1 MSGFGTC
8 KAMKNILVPLAGFA
22 HDKNALEAAFLV
34 GWPLDGAIEAL
45 HVQPEPMKIVL
56 NAAAHQFGTS
66 HGNRELLAELQ
77 KQAASHSAKAKESF
91 EQFHQQHLS
100 AHAFASAQSGV
111 SAIFRCVEGDPVPDI
126 TSAARFQDLVVMAR
140 APTNAP
146 FSTEQIA
153 TMLVGCG
160 RPLLLAPEKTPDAI
174 GSIVAIAWK
183 EKAEAA
189 RAVTA
194 AMPLLKRA
202 KKVIVLSV
210 EEHATDTAACSASA
224 EHLASQ
230 LARHGMNVEARGL
243 LAKSNMGADVLV
255 EAAKQSGA
263 NLIVSGAYSHSR
275 MRELVFGGFTRRL
288 LAACDVPVM
297 LLH

>member
-1 MSGFGTC
+1 
-8 KAMKNILVPLAGFA
+8 MKNLLVPLAGFA
-22 HDKNALEAAFLV
+22 HDKNALEAAFLL
-34 GWPLDGAIEAL
+34 GWPLDAAIEAL

-56 NAAAHQFGTS
+56 SAAAHQFGTS
-66 HGNRELLAELQ
+66 YSNRELLAELQ
-77 KQAASHSAKAKESF
+77 KQAAAHSAKAKEGF
-91 EQFHQQHLS
+91 ELFHKQHLA

-111 SAIFRCVEGDPVPDI
+111 SAVFLCMEGDPVPDV
-126 TSAARFQDLVVMAR
+126 TSAARFHDLVVMAR
-140 APTNAP
+140 APQNAP

-153 TMLVGCG
+153 MMLVGCG
-160 RPLLLAPEKTPDAI
+160 RPMLLTPEKTPDAI
-174 GSIVAIAWK
+174 GNTIAIAWK

-210 EEHATDTAACSASA
+210 EEHANQAAACSASA

-243 LAKSNMGADVLV
+243 VAKSNAGADVLV
-255 EAAKQSGA
+255 ESAKQSGA
-263 NLIVSGAYSHSR
+263 DLIVSGAYSHSR
-275 MRELVFGGFTRRL
+275 MRELMFGGFTRRL

>member
-1 MSGFGTC
+1 
-8 KAMKNILVPLAGFA
+8 MKNILVPLTGFA
-22 HDKNALEAAFLV
+22 HDKNALEAAFVV
-34 GWPLDGAIEAL
+34 GWPLDAAIEAL

-66 HGNRELLAELQ
+66 HSNRELLAEIQ
-77 KQAASHSAKAKESF
+77 KQAALHSAKAKENF
-91 EQFHQQHLS
+91 DQFHERHLA
-100 AHAFASAQSGV
+100 AHAFASAQSGA
-111 SAIFRCVEGDPVPDI
+111 SASFRCVEGDPVPDI
-126 TSAARFQDLVVMAR
+126 TAAARFHDLVVMAR
-140 APTNAP
+140 APSTAP

-160 RPLLLAPEKTPDAI
+160 RPMLLVPENTPDAI
-174 GSIVAIAWK
+174 GSVVAIAWK

-210 EEHATDTAACSASA
+210 EEHSNQAAACSGSA
-224 EHLASQ
+224 QHLAAQ
-230 LARHGMNVEARGL
+230 LARHGMDAEGRGL
-243 LAKSNMGADVLV
+243 VAKANAGANILI
-255 EAAKQSGA
+255 ETAKQSGA

-275 MRELVFGGFTRRL
+275 MRELVFGGFTRSL
-288 LAACDVPVM
+288 LAACDLPVL